1 MTIEIACFLCL
12 ELTITAEISDT
23 GASIAGHSYTLA
35 CNVTGVDKF
44 SATLSYKWT
53 KNNGTLTQV
62 GSNTKT
68 LSFLLSGYQILDS
81 TLVMS
86 LPAQMLYLICM
97 LLTQAANPL
106 KSMSMVCMHGYNS
119 YVAVSSQS

>member
-68 LSFLLSGYQILDS
+68 LSFSPLRLSDS
-81 TLVMS
+81 GQYTCHVTASSDVVPNMHV
-86 LPAQMLYLICM
+86 
-97 LLTQAANPL
+97 ANT
-106 KSMSMVCMHGYNS
+106 
-119 YVAVSSQS
+119 SSQSFEIDVYGMYAWP